1 MQPLVSAHAPPVYG
15 LKLFEGMKNAVLNR
29 DFVNFTL
36 NHPVAVN
43 FYNWLTDT
51 MIADEVYH

>member
-1 MQPLVSAHAPPVYG
+1 MQPLVSAHG
-15 LKLFEGMKNAVLNR
+15 LKLFKGMKNAVLNR

-51 MIADEVYH
+51 MIADEVDP